1 MTKLC
6 KYLLNT
12 SIFSLLDNKAL
23 LLLQFINQN
32 SEIQSKNVLFFIIKY
47 NLMSRSTFF
56 RYIDSLYTFN
66 LINKRNEKKKNS
78 QIHTFYSLT
87 DKGIKLLEFLE
98 NL

>member
-12 SIFSLLDNKAL
+12 STFSLLDDKAL
-23 LLLQFINQN
+23 ILLQFINQN
-32 SEIQSKNVLFFIIKY
+32 LEIQSKKVLFFII
-47 NLMSRSTFF
+47 NHDLMSRSTFF
-56 RYIDSLYTFN
+56 RYIDSLYTHN

-78 QIHTFYSLT
+78 QMHTFYSLT
-87 DKGIKLLEFLE
+87 DKGKKILNFLE